1 MEYCF
6 FSGRI
11 VDLSLFNVPE
21 FGLRASFKIERP
33 GQASIV
39 CAVSG
44 EVAHKF
50 IGRYREGDIVVVG
63 GVREPRPSTAA
74 LNAPWNGR
82 FRVRAVC
89 AGSRTAFAMEPIGSV
104 LWARGATEP
113 ETEPALAQ

>member
-50 IGRYREGDIVVVG
+50 IGRYREGDVVVVG
-63 GVREPRPSTAA
+63 GVREPSTINRCPQCTVEWT
-74 LNAPWNGR
+74 L
-82 FRVRAVC
+82 
-89 AGSRTAFAMEPIGSV
+89 SRTCRMCGIPYCI
-104 LWARGATEP
+104 RDGADR
-113 ETEPALAQ
+113 